1 MAEIHRVDDQS
12 RKSAIVAL
20 ILVLI
25 GGVVLWMVFEESTIS
40 PPGGTIVRDRGVL
53 SGQAAADLS
62 SVGSS
67 LGTIP
72 VAANAID

>member
-1 MAEIHRVDDQS
+1 M
-12 RKSAIVAL
+12 
-20 ILVLI
+20 VLI

-62 SVGSS
+62 SVGLS
-67 LGTIP
+67 LGVLLKT
-72 VAANAID
+72 ASAIDQV